1 MCALCSFLHA
11 LEICLKTHCHI
22 FDTAKKTTLIGF
34 LENQHTCLQGSKAG
48 SLNTEQELLRLD
60 EKSPS
65 GGISDQKSGWPSERE
80 GKSTIANMNYGR
92 QTNMVPKDLVHLIL
106 TKNKIMVVPSTG
118 NQAMRNLYLR
128 RLLARTQRL
137 MFPTKTKSLTLVRE
151 TGRGHQCYYNPAAC
165 F

>member
-1 MCALCSFLHA
+1 MNIEKNS
-11 LEICLKTHCHI
+11 
-22 FDTAKKTTLIGF
+22 LIGF
-34 LENQHTCLQGSKAG
+34 LENQHACLQESKPG
-48 SLNTEQELLRLD
+48 SLNTEQELLRLE

-65 GGISDQKSGWPSERE
+65 GGISDQKRGQPSKRDE
-80 GKSTIANMNYGR
+80 KSTIADMNFGR

-106 TKNKIMVVPSTG
+106 TKNKIMVVPTTG